1 MAENENPDIA
11 VVLAKLE
18 QEDVA
23 AAEDAGAALEWIAG
37 DQGQAFITQQRIQNF
52 CWYELPVKW
61 FIDLEGKLRVAEALA
76 RALDLLQLPRYA
88 AVCRSQTTH
97 EILTAY
103 EISTAQG
110 KNAFR
115 RTAAVSGITPPDL
128 PEFQW
133 GAAMGMEEASAWS
146 STAEFLEVA
155 VASGDLVPGRRGW
168 KTRQQELTR
177 AHLNSPQPELLGQT
191 LAQVILSERAET
203 WVNLRRSETRHR
215 IVAAIANRLLH
226 PAELPAEAAADPLP
240 TLRWL
245 LDQLDGGVVL
255 TQTGNLSQKFVQQ
268 NADRF
273 GWDFSVRRGTRTTC
287 STCTSCATPS
297 RPPPLRY
304 PGRGAANAVYKRYT
318 RGTSGV
324 HGRSTVAAKHAA
336 AADELGARCQ
346 PLVCVGGQPS
356 AAGWRLLGLLAVGGA
371 SSVTTATSTGVASGS
386 PTRGVTG

>member
-1 MAENENPDIA
+1 M
-11 VVLAKLE
+11 
-18 QEDVA
+18 
-23 AAEDAGAALEWIAG
+23 
-37 DQGQAFITQQRIQNF
+37 
-52 CWYELPVKW
+52 
-61 FIDLEGKLRVAEALA
+61 
-76 RALDLLQLPRYA
+76 
-88 AVCRSQTTH
+88 
-97 EILTAY
+97 
-103 EISTAQG
+103 
-110 KNAFR
+110 
-115 RTAAVSGITPPDL
+115 
-128 PEFQW
+128 
-133 GAAMGMEEASAWS
+133 
-146 STAEFLEVA
+146 
-155 VASGDLVPGRRGW
+155 
-168 KTRQQELTR
+168 
-177 AHLNSPQPELLGQT
+177 LGQT

-226 PAELPAEAAADPLP
+226 LAELPAEAAADPLP

-245 LDQLDGGVVL
+245 LDQLNGGVVL

-268 NADRF
+268 NEDRF
-273 GWDFSVRRGTRTTC
+273 GWDFS
-287 STCTSCATPS
+287 
-297 RPPPLRY
+297 RPPRNEDDLFDLHQLRHSIASSAVTLSG
-304 PGRGAANAVYKRYT
+304 PRCGHAVYKRYT